1 MMTTSVETKNME
13 QLHETSINK
22 GRKWMTTGE
31 PQPFKRRGRKESH
44 DCFFCLG
51 RKRYGITKADA
62 DLEKTL
68 LEDYKTYTAIWNAY
82 EDSEILLSPELAAAL
97 KAKISFL
104 NL

>member
-1 MMTTSVETKNME
+1 ME
-13 QLHETSINK
+13 HLNGTPINR
-22 GRKWMTTGE
+22 GGKWAATGN
-31 PQPFKRRGRKESH
+31 PQPFRRRGRKESH

-68 LEDYKTYTAIWNAY
+68 LENYKTYTAIWNAY
-82 EDSEILLSPELAAAL
+82 ENSEILLSPELAAAL

>member
-1 MMTTSVETKNME
+1 MTTSVEMKNIK
-13 QLHETSINK
+13 QPHETSINK

-31 PQPFKRRGRKESH
+31 PQPFKHCGIKESH
-44 DCFFCLG
+44 DCFFRLG

-62 DLEKTL
+62 DLEKLL
-68 LEDYKTYTAIWNAY
+68 LENYKTYTSIWNAY
-82 EDSEILLSPELAAAL
+82 ENSEILLSPELAAVL

>member
-1 MMTTSVETKNME
+1 ME
-13 QLHETSINK
+13 HLNGTPINR
-22 GRKWMTTGE
+22 GGKWTATGD
-31 PQPFKRRGRKESH
+31 PQPFRRRGRRESH

>member
-1 MMTTSVETKNME
+1 MK
-13 QLHETSINK
+13 QLNKIPINT
-22 GRKWMTTGE
+22 GNKWMATGE

-44 DCFFCLG
+44 DCFFRLG

-62 DLEKTL
+62 DLEKVL

-82 EDSEILLSPELAAAL
+82 ENSEILLSTELAAAL
-97 KAKISFL
+97 KTKIIFL